1 MLQTKSFASIIML
14 IFVVI
19 NHGFSQWEAQDP
31 GFPEGLAPAY
41 TSVVDENIVWVL
53 GGHEFTKTPY
63 SGFSKTIDGG
73 LTWTTGSIVADDLQR
88 FRFGSIFALNDRIAW
103 VTMVDDITLFHR
115 GKIFKTID
123 GGISWVQQTSA
134 YQDDNIYGHMPAS
147 IHFFDENNG
156 FIVGYYGENYTTTDG
171 GNLWTIVPDEN
182 MPEFIGIEKPMNSNF
197 WTMGDSL
204 AWHGTMEGR
213 IFKTT
218 DRGYSWKAYD
228 VGLGKSM
235 VFTSFKDELNGF
247 ATTPIINRKIAKTTD
262 GGETWQVLDR
272 ELPINAILVYLEGTE
287 NTYMYGSGD
296 LPAAISSVP
305 GYGFTMDEGNTWL
318 LEDDLPL
325 DPLYTANSSTGW
337 AVGST
342 YDKNIYKWTG
352 QNLDSL
358 GSTVGIKEL
367 RKDNTPVRFF
377 LSQNY
382 PNPFNQR
389 TTIDY
394 QLAENFKVSLIIY
407 DITGKEIKTLVN
419 TNQNAGKYSVPLY
432 ANDLSTGIYFYKLNI
447 EGVEQSRK
455 MLVYH

>member
-1 MLQTKSFASIIML
+1 ML
-14 IFVVI
+14 IFGFI
-19 NHGFSQWEAQDP
+19 NHGFSEWEAQDP

-41 TSVVDENIVWVL
+41 TSVVDENIVWIL

-73 LTWTTGSIVADDLQR
+73 LSWTTGSIVADDLQR

-115 GKIFKTID
+115 GKIFKSID
-123 GGISWVQQTSA
+123 GGMSWVQQTSA
-134 YQDDNIYGHMPAS
+134 YQDDNIYGHMRAS
-147 IHFFDENNG
+147 IHFFDEN
-156 FIVGYYGENYTTTDG
+156 Y
-171 GNLWTIVPDEN
+171 
-182 MPEFIGIEKPMNSNF
+182 
-197 WTMGDSL
+197 
-204 AWHGTMEGR
+204 A
-213 IFKTT
+213 
-218 DRGYSWKAYD
+218 
-228 VGLGKSM
+228 
-235 VFTSFKDELNGF
+235 
-247 ATTPIINRKIAKTTD
+247 TTD

-272 ELPINAILVYLEGTE
+272 ELPINAIMVYLEGTE

-296 LPAAISSVP
+296 LPDVISSVP

-352 QNLDSL
+352 PNLDSL
-358 GSTVGIKEL
+358 GSTVGFKEL
-367 RKDNTPVRFF
+367 RKDNTPGRFF

-394 QLAENFKVSLIIY
+394 QLAEDFNVSLIIY

-432 ANDLSTGIYFYKLNI
+432 ANDLSTGIYFYKRNI